1 MNVTLYHSTA
11 GGGGTPFTKR
21 ENSTKR
27 PTASN
32 RKITISCLLKE
43 PTSLHN
49 PVLLVELNPAQS
61 SNFTYAY
68 VDRWKRYYFITD
80 IVFVSETLCEVHLKV
95 DVLATYKTEIGA
107 SEQYVVRSYSDF
119 DTNAV
124 DSLYPALSKT
134 SKQISTFSG
143 TTSLNRNIEDGFYVF
158 GYIDVF
164 PSNNIPASKRYGIL
178 YVVLTAEEFS
188 VLCGAISNAEQGTLG
203 IADPLQHVVSV
214 KWFPFSPN
222 YTAYANVSIDLGLAV
237 SYQPAVYRL
246 IENPVWSSSAFGV
259 DIPKHP
265 EASAR
270 GNYLNIA
277 PFSSYIL
284 YNPLTGEYPIDAL
297 LLAGF
302 SKLWFRIKC
311 DCVTGAALLTLFV
324 TSGSAELVIG
334 TINCVMGVDIEMTS
348 DKVNVLDAGLDFVK
362 AGGALASENYIGAIS
377 GVASA
382 LQACLPKV
390 QTVGQRGSFLPYDYD
405 FNLRSE
411 FTYTASE
418 DRANRGRPLMK
429 TKTINTLTGFIQC
442 ADADVELTATAEE
455 QAKVKSYM
463 ESGFFYE

>member
-1 MNVTLYHSTA
+1 MFSITLWHS
-11 GGGGTPFTKR
+11 GSGSGSVFSKR

-27 PTASN
+27 PGSGT
-32 RKITISCLLKE
+32 RRITYDCTLKD

-49 PVLLVELNPAQS
+49 PVFVLKLDPAKS
-61 SNFTYAY
+61 PHFNYAY
-68 VDRWKRYYFITD
+68 VPDWGRYYFVTD
-80 IVFVSETLCEVHLKV
+80 ITFVTQSICEISLKV
-95 DVLATYKTEIGA
+95 DVLATYKNEIGA
-107 SEQYVVRSYSDF
+107 SEQYVIRSYSDY
-119 DTNAV
+119 DENAV

-134 SKQISTFSG
+134 SKQISTFTG
-143 TTSLNRNIEDGFYVF
+143 TTSLNRDIDEGFYVF

-164 PSNNIPASKRYGIL
+164 PSSVIPASKRYGVL
-178 YVVLTAEEFS
+178 YVVLTAKEFS
-188 VLCGAISNAEQGTLG
+188 VLCGCISDAEESTLG
-203 IADPLQHVVSV
+203 IADPLRHVVSV
-214 KWFPFSPN
+214 KWVPFAPN
-222 YTAYANVSIDLGLAV
+222 YTAYSNVTIELGLSV

-246 IENPVWSSSAFGV
+246 IENPIWSSSAFSV

-311 DCVTGAALLTLFV
+311 DCVTGASLLTLFV
-324 TSGSAELVIG
+324 VSGSAEIVIG

-377 GVASA
+377 GVTSA
-382 LQACLPKV
+382 LQSCLPKV
-390 QTVGQRGSFLPYDYD
+390 QTVGQRGSFLPYDYN

-411 FTYTASE
+411 FTYTAPE
-418 DRANRGRPLMK
+418 DRANRGRPLMQ
-429 TKTINTLTGFIQC
+429 TKTINTLSGYVQC
-442 ADADVELTATAEE
+442 ADADISLSATAEE
-455 QAKVKSYM
+455 QTKVKAYL